1 MKIEIEIPDL
11 EEIYPQNS
19 SYDDECEINGK
30 DMKKA
35 LAEIAIEKL
44 AQNIYNNYIDDK
56 GCVAIRDSVY
66 SIMKEHSKEIVDTVI
81 DRVTQEILQRKAIK
95 NEMPKKSELIE
106 INKDWENYFT
116 ELIDKAI
123 AKRFR

>member
-11 EEIYPQNS
+11 EEIYMPNY

-30 DMKKA
+30 DIKKA
-35 LAEIAIEKL
+35 LAEVAIEKM
-44 AQNIYNNYIDDK
+44 AQNIYNNYIDNK

-95 NEMPKKSELIE
+95 NEMPKKSELTE
-106 INKDWENYFT
+106 INKDWEKYFT

>member
-11 EEIYPQNS
+11 EEIYLPNY
-19 SYDDECEINGK
+19 SYDGDCETNGE
-30 DMKKA
+30 DIEKA
-35 LAEIAIEKL
+35 LAEIAIQKI

-56 GCVAIRDSVY
+56 GSFSIRDSVY
-66 SIMKEHSKEIVDTVI
+66 SIMKTNSKEIVDRVI
-81 DRVTQEILQRKAIK
+81 EKVSEEVLKRKAIK
-95 NEMPKKSELIE
+95 NEMPKKSELAE
-106 INKDWENYFT
+106 INRDWEKYFT

>member
-11 EEIYPQNS
+11 EEIYMPNY

-30 DMKKA
+30 DIKKA
-35 LAEIAIEKL
+35 LAEVAIEKM
-44 AQNIYNNYIDDK
+44 AQNIYNNYIDNK

-95 NEMPKKSELIE
+95 NEMPKKSELAE
-106 INKDWENYFT
+106 INKDWEKYFT

>member
-11 EEIYPQNS
+11 EEIYIPNY

-30 DMKKA
+30 YMKKA
-35 LAEIAIEKL
+35 LAEVAIEKM
-44 AQNIYNNYIDDK
+44 AQNIYNNYIDNK
-56 GCVAIRDSVY
+56 GYVAIRDSVY
-66 SIMKEHSKEIVDTVI
+66 SIMKEHSREIVDTVI
-81 DRVTQEILQRKAIK
+81 DRVAQEILQRKAIK
-95 NEMPKKSELIE
+95 DEMPKKTELDK

-116 ELIDKAI
+116 ELMDKCI

>member
-11 EEIYPQNS
+11 EEIYLPNF

-35 LAEIAIEKL
+35 FAEIAIEKI
-44 AQNIYNNYIDDK
+44 AQNIYDNYINNQ

-66 SIMKEHSKEIVDTVI
+66 SIMREHSREIVDAVI

-95 NEMPKKSELIE
+95 DEMPKKTELDK

-116 ELIDKAI
+116 ELMDKCI

>member
-11 EEIYPQNS
+11 EEIYLPHC

-35 LAEIAIEKL
+35 LAEIAIEKMS
-44 AQNIYNNYIDDK
+44 QNIYNNYIDNK
-56 GCVAIRDSVY
+56 GYMAIRDSVY
-66 SIMKEHSKEIVDTVI
+66 SIMKEHSREIVDTVI

-95 NEMPKKSELIE
+95 NEMPKKSELAE
-106 INKDWENYFT
+106 INKDWEKYFT

>member
-1 MKIEIEIPDL
+1 MKIELEIPDL
-11 EEIYPQNS
+11 EEIYLPNY
-19 SYDDECEINGK
+19 SYDDECEINGT

-44 AQNIYNNYIDDK
+44 AQNIYNNYIDNK
-56 GCVAIRDSVY
+56 VCVAIRDSVY

-95 NEMPKKSELIE
+95 NEMPKKSELTE

>member
-11 EEIYPQNS
+11 EEIYLPHC

-35 LAEIAIEKL
+35 LAEIAIEKM
-44 AQNIYNNYIDDK
+44 AQNIYNNYIDNK
-56 GCVAIRDSVY
+56 GYMAIRDSVY
-66 SIMKEHSKEIVDTVI
+66 SIMKEHSREIVDTVI
-81 DRVTQEILQRKAIK
+81 DRVAQEILQRKAIK
-95 NEMPKKSELIE
+95 DEMPKKTELDK

-116 ELIDKAI
+116 ELMDKCI

>member
-11 EEIYPQNS
+11 EEIYLSNY
-19 SYDDECEINGK
+19 SYDDECETNGK
-30 DMKKA
+30 DIEKA
-35 LAEIAIEKL
+35 LAEIAIEKM
-44 AQNIYNNYIDDK
+44 AQNIYNNYIDNQ

-66 SIMKEHSKEIVDTVI
+66 SIMREHSREIVDAVI
-81 DRVTQEILQRKAIK
+81 DRVAQEILKRKAIK
-95 NEMPKKSELIE
+95 DEMPKKTELDQ

-116 ELIDKAI
+116 ELMDKCI

>member
-11 EEIYPQNS
+11 EEIYPPNS

>member
-1 MKIEIEIPDL
+1 MKIELEIPDL
-11 EEIYPQNS
+11 EEIYLPHY

-35 LAEIAIEKL
+35 LVNIAVEKM
-44 AQNIYNNYIDDK
+44 AQNIYNNYIDNK
-56 GCVAIRDSVY
+56 GYVVIRDSVQA
-66 SIMKEHSKEIVDTVI
+66 IMKEHSREIVDTVI
-81 DRVTQEILQRKAIK
+81 QRVTQAILQRKAIK
-95 NEMPKKSELIE
+95 NEMPKKSELAE
-106 INKDWENYFT
+106 INKDWEKYFT

>member
-11 EEIYPQNS
+11 EEIYLPNS

-44 AQNIYNNYIDDK
+44 TQNIYNNYIDDK

>member
-11 EEIYPQNS
+11 EEIYLSNY
-19 SYDDECEINGK
+19 SYDDECEINGT

-35 LAEIAIEKL
+35 LAEIAIEKM
-44 AQNIYNNYIDDK
+44 AQSIYNNYIDNK
-56 GCVAIRDSVY
+56 GYMAIRDSVY
-66 SIMKEHSKEIVDTVI
+66 SIMKEHSREIVDTVI
-81 DRVTQEILQRKAIK
+81 DRVTKEILNRKAIK
-95 NEMPKKSELIE
+95 DEMPKKSELAE

-116 ELIDKAI
+116 ELMDKCI

>member
-11 EEIYPQNS
+11 EKIYLPNY
-19 SYDDECEINGK
+19 SYDGDCETNGK
-30 DMKKA
+30 DIEKA
-35 LAEIAIEKL
+35 LAEIAIEKI

-56 GCVAIRDSVY
+56 GSFPIRDSVY
-66 SIMKEHSKEIVDTVI
+66 SIMKTNSKEIVDRVI
-81 DRVTQEILQRKAIK
+81 EAVSKEVLKRKAIK
-95 NEMPKKSELIE
+95 DEMPKKTELDK
-106 INKDWENYFT
+106 INKDWEKYFT

>member
-11 EEIYPQNS
+11 EEIYLPNS

>member
-1 MKIEIEIPDL
+1 MKIELEIPDL
-11 EEIYPQNS
+11 EEIYLPNY
-19 SYDDECEINGK
+19 SYDDECEINGT

-35 LAEIAIEKL
+35 LAEIAIEKMT
-44 AQNIYNNYIDDK
+44 QSIYNNYIDDK

-95 NEMPKKSELIE
+95 NEMPKKSELTE